1 MQTSTNNFRSFG
13 LLVFFDSIKRHSCVV
28 RTKHVTMNS
37 KCTAIEFHGFNG
49 ENMSTSGPAQWLN
62 AGDDDAASTA
72 SSLRKDLEVLQ
83 LPSEVLPK
91 LQKLGVHTL

>member
-1 MQTSTNNFRSFG
+1 
-13 LLVFFDSIKRHSCVV
+13 
-28 RTKHVTMNS
+28 
-37 KCTAIEFHGFNG
+37 
-49 ENMSTSGPAQWLN
+49 MSTSGPAQWLN